1 MGIEWYRDLVIVI
14 FGVVAILVGVV
25 TLLLAI
31 SIYRK
36 TNAIYERSKGI
47 LNSLEKAASNV
58 EDFTQYATREL
69 LKPIIEIT
77 ALFQGLKAGLG
88 NLFRRRRQDG

>member
-14 FGVVAILVGVV
+14 GGVVAILIGLVI
-25 TLLLAI
+25 LLLVI

-36 TNAIYERSKGI
+36 TSAIYERSQSI
-47 LNSLEKAASNV
+47 LNSLEKAANSV

-69 LKPIIEIT
+69 IKPVIEIT
-77 ALFQGLKAGLG
+77 ALFHGLKAGLG
-88 NLFRRRRQDG
+88 NLFRKKE

>member
-14 FGVVAILVGVV
+14 AGVVAILIGLVV
-25 TLLLAI
+25 LLLVI

-36 TNAIYERSKGI
+36 TNAVYERSKGI
-47 LNSLEKAASNV
+47 LNSLEKAAGNV

-69 LKPIIEIT
+69 IKPVIEIA
-77 ALFQGLKAGLG
+77 ALFHGLKAGLG
-88 NLFRRRRQDG
+88 NLFKRKD

>member
-14 FGVVAILVGVV
+14 GGVVAILIGIVI
-25 TLLLAI
+25 LLLVI

-36 TNAIYERSKGI
+36 TNAIYERSKTVMT
-47 LNSLEKAASNV
+47 SLEKAADRV
-58 EDFTQYATREL
+58 EDFTQTATQEL
-69 LKPIIEIT
+69 IKPVIEIA

-88 NLFRRRRQDG
+88 VIFNRRK